1 MADIYSRLMDG
12 LQLAQEG
19 AQRKRQSRLAQLASQ
34 AYGADPEA
42 QRGYVQQ
49 AIGLDPQAGFQI
61 GQSLGN
67 DRDSLQARLAQEA
80 GIFSEAPDDQKAA
93 MYPQLAAHAKRL
105 GFPVP
110 DTYDPRMLPMI
121 QKIAMAGVGT
131 SQTVQSTYID
141 AQGNRVAIL
150 RNGQTQVLGQN
161 APNNQIIDTGN
172 GFYGV
177 NKGNLQAAPVMI
189 GGPQAQQEP
198 SGYVNTPSG
207 PVNIDPNLPPEIRAQ
222 IAANPDQFTQGGT
235 VQGAPIVQ
243 DGPAP
248 QQQPMP
254 QQAPAPQGGA
264 LPPALDYQN
273 GGQLRSVPKPISPAE
288 QQRLVLAEQASKR
301 ADDAAQRAA
310 QVAQRGTA
318 PAGYRFR
325 ADGSL
330 EPIPG
335 APAST
340 GAETQ
345 KQAVYAKNMAQDA
358 LAFASAFT
366 GIPLAQLQGMT
377 PEQVRTAMM
386 EHDRATAGPVMG
398 SLPLMG
404 KLANPDLEAY
414 SNSAAG
420 KQARINNPTGPVTNA
435 DFEVARK
442 SVFSADK
449 PRKVNA
455 DLVYEALLRAQ
466 GAANPT
472 PQSNAGPQP
481 GTVEDGYRFKGGN
494 PADPNSWEKI

>member
-12 LQLAQEG
+12 LQLAHEG

-80 GIFSEAPDDQKAA
+80 EIFSEAPDDQKAA

-110 DTYDPRMLPMI
+110 DAYDPRMLPMI

-189 GGPQAQQEP
+189 GGPQAQQPP

-207 PVNIDPNLPPEIRAQ
+207 PVNIDPSLPPEIRAQ
-222 IAANPDQFTQGGT
+222 IAANPDAFAQGGVT
-235 VQGAPIVQ
+235 QGAPVVQ
-243 DGPAP
+243 DGSAPA
-248 QQQPMP
+248 PMP
-254 QQAPAPQGGA
+254 QTSRPADQ
-264 LPPALDYQN
+264 LPPPLDYQN

-288 QQRLVLAEQASKR
+288 QQRLDFAAQASRRADEASKR
-301 ADDAAQRAA
+301 AAEIAS
-310 QVAQRGTA
+310 RGTA
-318 PAGYRFR
+318 PAGQRFR

-330 EPIPG
+330 EDIPG
-335 APAST
+335 ARQPAAAT

-345 KQAVYAKNMAQDA
+345 KQAVYAKNMAEDA
-358 LAFASAFT
+358 LAFAASFT
-366 GIPLAQLQGMT
+366 GLPIDQLRSMT
-377 PEQVRTAMM
+377 PEQVRQAMM
-386 EHDRATAGPVMG
+386 SHDRMTAGPVMG
-398 SLPLMG
+398 SIPGMG
-404 KLANPDLEAY
+404 KFANADLEAY

-442 SVFSADK
+442 SVFSSDK

-455 DLVYEALLRAQ
+455 DLVYEALVRAR
-466 GAANPT
+466 
-472 PQSNAGPQP
+472 NAGTAKPQAAPPAQKPALPP
-481 GTVEDGYRFKGGN
+481 GF
-494 PADPNSWEKI
+494 SWEN